1 MCSDDIPRGLTA
13 LPSPDRRRFL
23 SAAGLI
29 GGAATVAALAGCTS
43 DADLPTAGER
53 VSPDAGII
61 SHTYTGLSE
70 RSESLTLRQ
79 LVESSDAAAPDNRL
93 RGTHRLL
100 WDIGTTQP
108 YVALSFDDG
117 PDPRWTPQI
126 LDALQ
131 AAGAKATF
139 FMMGY
144 NVDHHRDLAR
154 RVRDEGHDIGNHTW
168 SHQDLAFEDPAS
180 ARNEIVDGKRAI
192 KEVLGVELP
201 WLTEL
206 ERPKKPKRLPV
217 VLGHGEVERLLSAL
231 EGTHALMG
239 QLLYGTGMRLME
251 CVRLRVKDVDFER
264 GEILVRDGKG
274 GKDRLV
280 PLAPDTLAVIRR
292 WYAVQPSRLPDAD
305 AGNAWLFSLR
315 SDPSK
320 PLFDQSAQRWYRS
333 AAAAAGITKHG
344 GLHTLRHCYATHL
357 LESGVDVYTLQQW
370 MGHRQVETTARYLH
384 LVRPDSTLAARGA
397 SLALLDALATA
408 TQAPAPGGVD
418 SGATG
423 DRHRHPATA

>member
-131 AAGAKATF
+131 AAGTKATF

-192 KEVLGVELP
+192 KEVLGVDTTYFRPPRGEMSGAVLRILAEENYDTFLWSVSRNVVGVGTP
-201 WLTEL
+201 EVVADHVL
-206 ERPKKPKRLPV
+206 ERLRPGAIIDMHDSIGRGNFLPPKDRTRQHLTAS
-217 VLGHGEVERLLSAL
+217 R
-231 EGTHALMG
+231 
-239 QLLYGTGMRLME
+239 
-251 CVRLRVKDVDFER
+251 DVDAAAVPAILER
-264 GEILVRDGKG
+264 GM
-274 GKDRLV
+274 
-280 PLAPDTLAVIRR
+280 
-292 WYAVQPSRLPDAD
+292 
-305 AGNAWLFSLR
+305 
-315 SDPSK
+315 
-320 PLFDQSAQRWYRS
+320 
-333 AAAAAGITKHG
+333 AAGLKFVTM
-344 GLHTLRHCYATHL
+344 T
-357 LESGVDVYTLQQW
+357 E
-370 MGHRQVETTARYLH
+370 
-384 LVRPDSTLAARGA
+384 
-397 SLALLDALATA
+397 LLDAAEDAGAITPSTPADENLPTGPTTA
-408 TQAPAPGGVD
+408 VPREVA
-418 SGATG
+418 S
-423 DRHRHPATA
+423 